1 LSFEFEVACFNKAFK
16 YAGFTMVSGLE
27 DIDIGKLIQVSV
39 APVFLLA
46 GIGAIISI
54 LSVRMLR
61 VIDVARQLD

>member
-1 LSFEFEVACFNKAFK
+1 
-16 YAGFTMVSGLE
+16 MVSGLE